1 MREWPILATVSA
13 LILTSSISR
22 RHSGVSFSHVLH
34 RIRLTERSSFGTY
47 YFIFA
52 EGIVASIF
60 VWFFLPE
67 TKGRALEELDAVFA
81 LPWYKIG
88 RVGRMY
94 ADDKGLGLVHV
105 SDEVASAA
113 GTEKVEIRRD
123 DEFDKV

>member
-1 MREWPILATVSA
+1 VTHPCHSLSA
-13 LILTSSISR
+13 DPYFFHKSSAFRGKLLTCSPQDQAD
-22 RHSGVSFSHVLH
+22 G
-34 RIRLTERSSFGTY
+34 TSSFGTY

-94 ADDKGLGLVHV
+94 ADDKGLGLIHV

-123 DEFDKV
+123 DQFDKV